1 MIAIIGGGIC
11 GLSIGWYL
19 AKAGQAVTILERGQ
33 AGHGATWAA
42 AGMLTPWSFIGS
54 DEEPVFQLHLA
65 SHAMWP
71 DFGHALEST
80 TGVAI
85 DYRTEGRLF
94 IILDH
99 EDARGLRTRYEF
111 NRKLGLSLEWLS
123 GDEARRREPHLA
135 STVTDAVFMP
145 TGHVVDNRKVVM
157 ALQKAFRMA
166 GGILREQSKV
176 VEIVIERNR
185 VQGVRLANEFL
196 AVETVVLAAGVWSR
210 DIPGLPRTVRP
221 PVRPI
226 KGQMLALQMPP
237 ESPLLEHMVTGQ
249 VYIIPRSDGRLL
261 VGATIEEKGF
271 DSHVTAG
278 AIFEMLAQAR
288 RILPAIDNLPL
299 IETWAGLRPASDDEA
314 PILGT
319 TRVDGLI
326 VATGHFR
333 HGILLAP
340 ITGQAISQFILTGK
354 VMDEI
359 RFFTPSRFSY

>member
-19 AKAGQAVTILERGQ
+19 ARAGQAVTILERGQ
-33 AGHGATWAA
+33 AGRGATWAA
-42 AGMLTPWSFIGS
+42 SGMLTPWSFIGS
-54 DEEPVFQLHLA
+54 DEEPVFQLQLA
-65 SHAMWP
+65 SHALWP
-71 DFGHALEST
+71 DFGRELEST
-80 TGVAI
+80 ADVAI

-94 IILDH
+94 IVLDH

-111 NRKLGLSLEWLS
+111 NRKLGLTLEWLS
-123 GDEARRREPHLA
+123 GDEARRIEPHLA

-145 TGHVVDNRKVVM
+145 TGHLVDNRKVAL
-157 ALQKAFRMA
+157 ALQKAFRLA
-166 GGILREQSKV
+166 GGILREQSEV

-185 VQGVRLANEFL
+185 VQGVRLSDEFL
-196 AVETVVLAAGVWSR
+196 AAETVVLAAGVWSK
-210 DIPGLPRTVRP
+210 DIPGLPMAVRP
-221 PVRPI
+221 PIRPV

-237 ESPLLEHMVTGQ
+237 ESPLLRHTVTGQ
-249 VYIIPRSDGRLL
+249 VYLVPRSDGRLL
-261 VGATIEEKGF
+261 VGATVEEKGL
-271 DSHVTAG
+271 DTHVTAG
-278 AIFEMLAQAR
+278 PIFDMLGQAR

-319 TRVDGLI
+319 TRVGGLI

-340 ITGQAISQFILTGK
+340 ITAQAISQLILTGK
-354 VMDEI
+354 VVDEI
-359 RFFTPSRFSY
+359 RFFTPLRFSH